1 MAKTEKRI
9 LIINADDLGYTRG
22 VNLAIGECAAKGMVR
37 SASLMANGYA
47 FDHAVEIL
55 RKHSSLDVGVHLVLT
70 ELPPAS
76 SPAKIGGLTDYR
88 GLLPA
93 TPRELMTHLAGGRI
107 SKDSIRQE
115 LSTQIGKLVDHGLRP
130 THLDSHKHVHALPQV
145 LETVIELAHKFSV
158 PWIRAPFD
166 GAGLFRL
173 GHFLDRKGKTSL
185 CTQVLKAKLIG
196 SLRTGFYKRMRDSGL
211 RTPDHF
217 FGISCTGIWNA
228 ALMIHLF
235 EDLQPGVTEWMVH
248 PGNYD
253 GDLERMSTRLLDQR
267 EKERDLL
274 QNTDL
279 HRYLVGQGII
289 LSSFHREAQ

>member
-1 MAKTEKRI
+1 
-9 LIINADDLGYTRG
+9 
-22 VNLAIGECAAKGMVR
+22 
-37 SASLMANGYA
+37 
-47 FDHAVEIL
+47 
-55 RKHSSLDVGVHLVLT
+55 
-70 ELPPAS
+70 
-76 SPAKIGGLTDYR
+76 
-88 GLLPA
+88 
-93 TPRELMTHLAGGRI
+93 
-107 SKDSIRQE
+107 
-115 LSTQIGKLVDHGLRP
+115 
-130 THLDSHKHVHALPQV
+130 
-145 LETVIELAHKFSV
+145 
-158 PWIRAPFD
+158 
-166 GAGLFRL
+166 
-173 GHFLDRKGKTSL
+173 
-185 CTQVLKAKLIG
+185 
-196 SLRTGFYKRMRDSGL
+196 MRDSGL

-228 ALMIHLF
+228 ALVIHLL